1 MIRKVFSIIF
11 LFLIILLPT
20 GSLAEEIKT
29 IFIVVDELSFDTIEE
44 LSLEKYGIGLVNLK
58 TRAPYSEEGLYLSI
72 NIGRKLSLSEFGK
85 KSIDTEY
92 LGDILAEGKVSYIG
106 EGTADLVVVNSHK
119 KVDHREDTL
128 VYDINWL
135 IKNTDNML
143 KKSNLLGLEY
153 NFQGEMNRIDIFSS
167 YLDNYMKHRI
177 IILPKKVAEDDRH
190 LANKYI
196 VPILYINGQDDGL
209 LTSISTNREGFITL
223 EDISVQIKSNHG
235 YSKKTSIGNEFQ
247 IISVEEPLNSINNTY
262 TSTMNL
268 LIIAFIFHGF
278 TYLAQ
283 GLLGIW
289 ILRQKESMKLM
300 KITYAFI
307 SIIICTS
314 CVLGFLQFHSN
325 LFLYLIIIIP
335 ISYLIAKTLVNKK
348 CNLVKGISILT
359 YLLIAF
365 GMIFFPKMIYSSYM
379 GFNNLVYGARYYGL
393 NNGIMGVLLATSILS
408 YYNITNTV
416 LNVNIKRIVG
426 LSIFVLNIVVLST
439 RYGSNT
445 GGFITSIVLLG
456 IMMYILFLNK
466 KTNLKNT
473 IILIFVGVFLFSINM
488 YFDNI
493 SGGNSHAVQ
502 FFYRIKENGI
512 NEFISMVSFKAIE
525 LIKLTLLPP
534 FSIVLIFQFIILR
547 SLYNIFKENREIK
560 EEAIVMII
568 TSLVGFAIN
577 DTGVIT
583 LIYMIHYLIFDAI
596 NRIPGE

>member
-153 NFQGEMNRIDIFSS
+153 NFQGGMDRIDIFSS

>member
-153 NFQGEMNRIDIFSS
+153 NFQGEMDRIDIFSS